1 MNKTKNLPDHIAII
15 PDGNRRWARKH
26 QLEVWFG
33 HKKGTEGLEKL
44 ADVMVELG
52 VPHLSFWGSSK
63 DNLKKRSKQEVEF
76 LLKLFKERFLEL
88 SESEIVHKNQI
99 RINILGDWREQFPED
114 VKLSLNQAIE
124 NTKNYS
130 KFFLNFFIAY
140 SGTGEVLDAIKCI
153 AERARKDLSL
163 EINKDLLKK
172 CLLTR
177 ELPPVDLMIRT
188 GGEPHLSDGFMMWD
202 TADAQLYFLEKLWP
216 DFDEQDFRLAIKDYG
231 NRSRKFGS

>member
-1 MNKTKNLPDHIAII
+1 MEKTKNLPTHIAII
-15 PDGNRRWARKH
+15 PDGNRRWAKKH
-26 QLEVWFG
+26 QLEAWFG

-44 ADVMVELG
+44 LAVIVDLKI
-52 VPHLSFWGSSK
+52 PYLSFWGSSK
-63 DNLKKRSKQEVEF
+63 DNLKKRSKQEVAF

-88 SESEIVHKNQI
+88 SENEIVHKNQI
-99 RINILGDWREQFPED
+99 KINIFGDWREQFPED
-114 VKLSLNQAIE
+114 VKASLNQAIE

-130 KFFLNFFIAY
+130 KFCLNFFIAY

-153 AERARKDLSL
+153 AERARRDLSL

-177 ELPPVDLMIRT
+177 ELPPVDLMVRT

-202 TADAQLYFLEKLWP
+202 TANAQLYFLDK
-216 DFDEQDFRLAIKDYG
+216 
-231 NRSRKFGS
+231 